1 MKKIKL
7 NTEDIKS
14 KRFQLVK
21 ERITALNNPDLIKV
35 QGGYPTEG
43 GCTAQTQMGTDT
55 CGSVIPSSVLATCH
69 AC

>member
-7 NTEDIKS
+7 NTEDIQS

-21 ERITALNNPDLIKV
+21 EKITALNNPDLIKV
-35 QGGYPTEG
+35 LGGYPTEG
-43 GCTAQTQMGTDT
+43 GCTGYTQPGSDT
-55 CGSVIPSSVLATCH
+55 CGSVLPSSPLATCY